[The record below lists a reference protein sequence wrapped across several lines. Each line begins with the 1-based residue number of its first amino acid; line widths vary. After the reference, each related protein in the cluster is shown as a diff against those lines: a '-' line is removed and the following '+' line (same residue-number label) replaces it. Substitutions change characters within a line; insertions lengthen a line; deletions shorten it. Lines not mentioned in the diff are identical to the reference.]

1 MDDEFKIAVVVL
13 TIFAI
18 ASIALAS
25 WISSRKDHLFQQRR
39 VGVLDP
45 ENQPTKPDPGLHPPV

>member
-13 TIFAI
+13 TILAI
-18 ASIALAS
+18 ASIVWAS
-25 WISSRKDHLFQQRR
+25 WVSSRKDHLFQQRR

-45 ENQPTKPDPGLHPPV
+45 ENQATKPDPGPHPPV